1 MVKKVLV
8 TGATGFI
15 GRHCLPLL
23 LNKGY
28 EVHAVTSRG
37 SIDGFPDIHW
47 QHCDLLDPGNVSALL
62 EKVKP
67 THLLHFAWFTA
78 PGEYW
83 TSLENLRWVQS
94 SLVLLSSFVKLG
106 GHRVVMAGTCAEY
119 DWQYGYCSENITP
132 IRPSTLY
139 GVCKHSLHIMAEAF
153 LRQVGVSVIWG
164 RLFFLYG
171 PGEHPERLVPSVIR
185 SLLRGEPARCSEGN
199 QIRDFLYVQDAARAF
214 ITLLEKEITGT
225 VNIAS
230 GTPVALKDII
240 YKIGGK
246 LNGNNLIQF
255 GENPVPA
262 NEPPLVVADVRFL
275 KDRLGW
281 SPEFDLDEGLNQT
294 IHWWQ
299 EHLSRKK

>member
-1 MVKKVLV
+1 MKKILV

-28 EVHAVTSRG
+28 EVYAVTSRG
-37 SIDGFPDIHW
+37 PIGGFPDIHW

-119 DWQYGYCSENITP
+119 DWQYGYCSENVTP
-132 IRPSTLY
+132 IKPSTFY
-139 GVCKHSLHIMAEAF
+139 GICKHSFHMMAEAF
-153 LRQVGVSVIWG
+153 SKQTDVSLVWG
-164 RLFFLYG
+164 RLFYLYG
-171 PGEHPERLVPSVIR
+171 PWEHPERLVPSVIR

-199 QIRDFLYVQDAARAF
+199 QIRDFLYVQDAAHAF
-214 ITLLEKEITGT
+214 ITLLEKEITGA
-225 VNIAS
+225 VNVAS
-230 GTPVALKDII
+230 GVPVSLRDII
-240 YKIGGK
+240 SKIGEKLDGK
-246 LNGNNLIQF
+246 HLIRL
-255 GENPVPA
+255 GEKSASA
-262 NEPPLVVADVRFL
+262 NEPPLVVADVRLL
-275 KDRLGW
+275 KNQLGW
-281 SPEFDLDEGLNQT
+281 SPKFDLDEGLNQT

-299 EHLSRKK
+299 KHLSGKE